1 MAGGFF
7 KNVGADARQ
16 LIEESFL
23 SVYKSRFTFLDEA
36 FRYKYVRYNNY
47 PEEQIYTYK
56 TLLRELQKNNI
67 DIADINIVP
76 VDTVPMFGT
85 LRLTCLFKDKEKQ
98 SVVKSVVIKV
108 VSQNLEHIMDDCY
121 SDDNK
126 V

>member
-98 SVVKSVVIKV
+98 SVVIKV
-108 VSQNLEHIMDDCY
+108 VSQNLEHIMDNYY
-121 SDDNK
+121 SDDSE

>member
-1 MAGGFF
+1 MSGGFF

-67 DIADINIVP
+67 NITDINIVP
-76 VDTVPMFGT
+76 VDTVPILGM
-85 LRLTCLFKDKEKQ
+85 LRLTCIFKDKKTG
-98 SVVKSVVIKV
+98 S
-108 VSQNLEHIMDDCY
+108 N
-121 SDDNK
+121 
-126 V
+126 

>member
-76 VDTVPMFGT
+76 VDTVPMFGM

-98 SVVKSVVIKV
+98 SVVIKV
-108 VSQNLEHIMDDCY
+108 VSQNLEHIMDNYY
-121 SDDNK
+121 SDDSE

>member
-47 PEEQIYTYK
+47 PGEQIYTYK

-85 LRLTCLFKDKEKQ
+85 LRLACLFKDKEKQ
-98 SVVKSVVIKV
+98 PAVIMV

-121 SDDNK
+121 SDEA
-126 V
+126 

>member
-16 LIEESFL
+16 LIEESFPEE
-23 SVYKSRFTFLDEA
+23 YKFKFVFLDEA
-36 FRYKYVRYNNY
+36 FKYRYVRYNCPEE

-56 TLLRELQKNNI
+56 SLLRELQKNNI
-67 DIADINIVP
+67 NITDIDIVP
-76 VDTVPMFGT
+76 VDTVPMFGM
-85 LRLTCLFKDKEKQ
+85 LRLACLFKDKEKQ
-98 SVVKSVVIKV
+98 SVVIKV
-108 VSQNLEHIMDDCY
+108 VSQNLEHIMDDGY